1 MRTATVAILMLF
13 STITMAQYSLSGH
26 VTEKS
31 NNKGLLGAN
40 VSISSNN
47 TIVVATDEKG
57 YFETPIYQ
65 RGLFGPGNKI
75 QGPAII
81 EAKDTTIVIPP
92 GYKYLV
98 DEFMNGVIE
107 VL

>member
-1 MRTATVAILMLF
+1 MW
-13 STITMAQYSLSGH
+13 
-26 VTEKS
+26 
-31 NNKGLLGAN
+31 
-40 VSISSNN
+40 
-47 TIVVATDEKG
+47 DEKG

-92 GYKYLV
+92 GYK
-98 DEFMNGVIE
+98 
-107 VL
+107 